1 MNPRSHQATFRWN
14 SGSFWANLVQHSADA
29 MRGKLARCEVLRN
42 GEGSPRRA
50 RSQDGRGTAIRCE
63 PSALSFGVR
72 RRRWRPRD
80 WNPVP
85 SPHVADLHRRLR
97 WVEEFFFGCWAY
109 RFRSSFSLC
118 CFGINGAADRSVF
131 TTVPPVPGRERDSAC
146 SSRMAALRPHLYR
159 RNRLHR
165 LSSNRTQ
172 TV

>member
-42 GEGSPRRA
+42 GEGSTRRA

-85 SPHVADLHRRLR
+85 PHTLPTYTGGYDGERN
-97 WVEEFFFGCWAY
+97 
-109 RFRSSFSLC
+109 SSF
-118 CFGINGAADRSVF
+118 AAGH
-131 TTVPPVPGRERDSAC
+131 TDSDHH
-146 SSRMAALRPHLYR
+146 SPY
-159 RNRLHR
+159 
-165 LSSNRTQ
+165 
-172 TV
+172 